1 MEPKKNPKYDVHQMR
16 GVLLNVGLVVS
27 LIIVI
32 TAFKW
37 TAPIG
42 NDTESLHFDH
52 PFQETLM
59 IDDSRLTVFKKIDMP
74 KSKKINV
81 SVPVATD
88 FKPVA
93 TVTEPE
99 TEQPF
104 IDDGESD
111 PIDFGGVELPTEIAP
126 PDTFR
131 VVEKMPY
138 PIGGWASFYK
148 TLTKNFKYPKQ
159 AQRVGANGKVF
170 VEFTVNDKGELSHF
184 KIIKGIGFGC
194 DEEAKRVIAL
204 TKWTAGKQRGRP
216 VNVKMVQPVVFSTG
230 D

>member
-1 MEPKKNPKYDVHQMR
+1 MEPKKNPKYDVHQKR

-37 TAPIG
+37 TVPMG
-42 NDTESLHFDH
+42 NERVSHDFANA
-52 PFQETLM
+52 FQETLM
-59 IDDSRLTVFKKIDMP
+59 MDDSRPTVFKKIEMP
-74 KSKKINV
+74 KPRKIKV
-81 SVPVATD
+81 SVPVATN
-88 FKPVA
+88 FKPVSVL
-93 TVTEPE
+93 TGPE
-99 TEQPF
+99 SEQRP
-104 IDDGESD
+104 IDQGQPD
-111 PIDFGGVELPTEIAP
+111 PVDFGGVELPAEIAP

-131 VVEKMPY
+131 VVEKMPE

-184 KIIKGIGFGC
+184 KIIKGIGYGC

-204 TKWTAGKQRGRP
+204 TKWTAGKQRGRA
-216 VNVKMVQPVVFSTG
+216 VNVKMVQPIVFSME
-230 D
+230 

>member
-1 MEPKKNPKYDVHQMR
+1 MEPKKNPKYDVHQKR

-37 TAPIG
+37 TVPIG
-42 NDTESLHFDH
+42 NERVPHDFSIA
-52 PFQETLM
+52 FQETLM
-59 IDDSRLTVFKKIDMP
+59 MEDSRPTVFKKIEIP
-74 KSKKINV
+74 KPKKIKV
-81 SVPVATD
+81 SVPIATN
-88 FKPVA
+88 FKPVSA
-93 TVTEPE
+93 PTGPE
-99 TEQPF
+99 SEQRP
-104 IDDGESD
+104 IDQGQSV
-111 PIDFGGVELPTEIAP
+111 PIDFGGVELPAEIAP

-131 VVEKMPY
+131 VVEKMPE
-138 PIGGWASFYK
+138 PIGGWATFYK

-184 KIIKGIGFGC
+184 KIIKGIGYGC

-204 TKWTAGKQRGRP
+204 TRWTAGKQRGRP
-216 VNVKMVQPVVFSTG
+216 VNVKMVQPIVFSME
-230 D
+230 

>member
-1 MEPKKNPKYDVHQMR
+1 MEPKKNPKYDVHQKR

-27 LIIVI
+27 LIIII

-37 TAPIG
+37 TIPIG
-42 NDTESLHFDH
+42 NDGGSLNLDN

-59 IDDSRLTVFKKIDMP
+59 IDDSRPTVFKKIDMP
-74 KSKKINV
+74 KPRKIKV

-88 FKPVA
+88 FKPA
-93 TVTEPE
+93 SALAEPE
-99 TEQPF
+99 SEHPF

-111 PIDFGGVELPTEIAP
+111 PIDFGGVELPAEIAP

-131 VVEKMPY
+131 VVEKMPE

-159 AQRVGANGKVF
+159 AQRVGVNGKVF

-216 VNVKMVQPVVFSTG
+216 VNVKMVQPIVFDIG
-230 D
+230 K

>member
-1 MEPKKNPKYDVHQMR
+1 MEPKKNPKYDVHQKR

-27 LIIVI
+27 LIIII

-37 TAPIG
+37 TIPVG
-42 NDTESLHFDH
+42 NDRISHNFVND
-52 PFQETLM
+52 FQETLIM
-59 IDDSRLTVFKKIDMP
+59 EDSRPTMFKKIETP
-74 KSKKINV
+74 KPRKIKA
-81 SVPVATD
+81 SVPVAPNLT
-88 FKPVA
+88 PVS
-93 TVTEPE
+93 TLTGPE
-99 TEQPF
+99 SERPP
-104 IDDGESD
+104 IDQDQSY
-111 PIDFGGVELPTEIAP
+111 PIDFGGVELPAEIAP

-131 VVEKMPY
+131 VVEKMPE

-204 TKWTAGKQRGRP
+204 TNWTAGKQRGRP
-216 VNVKMVQPVVFSTG
+216 VNVKMVQPIVFDIG
-230 D
+230 N

>member
-1 MEPKKNPKYDVHQMR
+1 MEPKKNPKYDVHQKR
-16 GVLLNVGLVVS
+16 GVLLTVGLVVS

-37 TAPIG
+37 TVPIG
-42 NDTESLHFDH
+42 NERVSLEFDN
-52 PFQETLM
+52 PFQETLL
-59 IDDSRLTVFKKIDMP
+59 IEDSRPTVFKKIEMP
-74 KSKKINV
+74 KPRKIKV
-81 SVPVATD
+81 SVPATD
-88 FKPVA
+88 FKPA
-93 TVTEPE
+93 SALTEPDR
-99 TEQPF
+99 EQPS
-104 IDDGESD
+104 IEPGESD
-111 PIDFGGVELPTEIAP
+111 PIDFGGVELPAEIAP

-131 VVEKMPY
+131 VVEKMPE
-138 PIGGWASFYK
+138 PIGGWATFYK

-170 VEFTVNDKGELSHF
+170 VEFTVNEKGELSHF

-216 VNVKMVQPVVFSTG
+216 VNVKMVQPVVFDIG
-230 D
+230 N

>member
-1 MEPKKNPKYDVHQMR
+1 MEPKKNPKYDVHRQR
-16 GVLLNVGLVVS
+16 GVLLNIGLIVS

-37 TAPIG
+37 TVPMGKERVPDDFSYA
-42 NDTESLHFDH
+42 
-52 PFQETLM
+52 FQETLTM
-59 IDDSRLTVFKKIDMP
+59 DDSRPTVFKKIELP
-74 KSKKINV
+74 KPKKIKV
-81 SVPVATD
+81 SVPIATN
-88 FKPVA
+88 FISVS
-93 TVTEPE
+93 TMTGPE
-99 TEQPF
+99 SKQRP
-104 IDDGESD
+104 IDQGQSV
-111 PIDFGGVELPTEIAP
+111 PIDFEGVELPAEIAP

-131 VVEKMPY
+131 VVEKMPE

-184 KIIKGIGFGC
+184 KIIKGIGYGC

-216 VNVKMVQPVVFSTG
+216 VNVKMVQPIVFNME
-230 D
+230 

>member
-1 MEPKKNPKYDVHQMR
+1 MEPKKNPKYDVHQQR

-37 TAPIG
+37 TVPMG
-42 NDTESLHFDH
+42 NQRGSHDFGNA
-52 PFQETLM
+52 FQEHLLT
-59 IDDSRLTVFKKIDMP
+59 DETRPTVFKKIEIP
-74 KSKKINV
+74 KPRKIKV
-81 SVPVATD
+81 SVPIAMN
-88 FKPVA
+88 FKPVSVL
-93 TVTEPE
+93 TGPE
-99 TEQPF
+99 SELRP
-104 IDDGESD
+104 IDQGQVDQ
-111 PIDFGGVELPTEIAP
+111 IDFGGVELPAEIAP

-131 VVEKMPY
+131 VVEKMPA
-138 PIGGWASFYK
+138 PIGGWATFYK

-216 VNVKMVQPVVFSTG
+216 VNVKMVQPIVFHIG
-230 D
+230 N